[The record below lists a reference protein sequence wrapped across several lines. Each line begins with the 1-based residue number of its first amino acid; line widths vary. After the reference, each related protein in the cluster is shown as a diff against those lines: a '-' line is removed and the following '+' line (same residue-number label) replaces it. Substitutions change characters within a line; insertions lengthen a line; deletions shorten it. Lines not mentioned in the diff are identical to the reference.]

1 MAFNCNNKSFIAV
14 IILFLLCLPSCK
26 VIKPYQRVY
35 LNDAEMHM
43 GNSSAVQLE
52 KKVQDIREGA
62 SPPGGT
68 YKTGGCGCN

>member
-1 MAFNCNNKSFIAV
+1 MAFNCNKKIFCTVSIA
-14 IILFLLCLPSCK
+14 ILFILPSCK

-35 LNDAEMHM
+35 LNDPEMQM